1 MPACLWPAANTNH
14 CLWLVDEYARVKV
27 QSFNTEV
34 VAVHT
39 NLVHNPTCA
48 QYVAPCSDIEV
59 VVQGVWQQVLGLES
73 PPSVESDFFAIG
85 GTSLIGLKVTAAMR
99 KALGFNASL
108 PGAHALQTVSTCF
121 LWYHQ
126 VPERRLS
133 CDARTLCGSANLS

>member
-1 MPACLWPAANTNH
+1 MDFRAASAPLCDAQTLTLIALRLAH
-14 CLWLVDEYARVKV
+14 
-27 QSFNTEV
+27 
-34 VAVHT
+34 
-39 NLVHNPTCA
+39 P